1 MTVKRLPLWAK
12 IVTGVA
18 LSLIVAIAIAVGLAP
33 TIVRHVIEGDG
44 GAKLHRRIIIHGAVG
59 VDACGCRPPAIR
71 SRP

>member
-18 LSLIVAIAIAVGLAP
+18 LSLIVAIAVGLAP
-33 TIVRHVIEGDG
+33 MIVRHVIEGDG